1 VSDDKT
7 KLETILDYEFR
18 DPALYER
25 ALTHPSFA
33 YETSKAARDNQRM
46 EFLGDAVLGLAIAR
60 RLFGDYGDLSEGRLS
75 RMKAALV
82 CEDTLAVVAEKIGLG
97 DDIRLG
103 RGEQASGGRSKPSI
117 LSDALEAVFAAV
129 YLDAGYR
136 TAEALINRLFDD
148 LIHSARDGS
157 LVIDHKTA
165 LQEYAQAGGDARPKY
180 EVLESTGPA
189 HDRMFTIRV
198 SLNGETLGE
207 GSGRSKKEAQKR
219 AAKAALEAIRG
230 RPS

>member
-1 VSDDKT
+1 
-7 KLETILDYEFR
+7 
-18 DPALYER
+18 
-25 ALTHPSFA
+25 
-33 YETSKAARDNQRM
+33 M

-148 LIHSARDGS
+148 LIHEGTSS
-157 LVIDHKTA
+157 LHA
-165 LQEYAQAGGDARPKY
+165 DARSCRDRQVQLATHHEGREPPKLQRCA
-180 EVLESTGPA
+180 VQTQA
-189 HDRMFTIRV
+189 
-198 SLNGETLGE
+198 LGR
-207 GSGRSKKEAQKR
+207 SGRFPRPLLPRLLLPPCRLSLR
-219 AAKAALEAIRG
+219 HAAGILREPTPIDEPVASVEPG
-230 RPS
+230 W